1 MSYKITQNTDGTWAL
16 VNQTTGTAVL
26 SADSADAIS
35 IASAGLLGMSRGTL
49 AATGSG
55 ASTAAV
61 ITKQV
66 TAVTA
71 SDGTKAVAL
80 PAAATTVG
88 PLMVVNTSTTA
99 TLPVYPVS
107 GGNDNINAG
116 AEDAAFTL
124 GAGKSAWFIPTS
136 ATQWYVE
143 DASAVTST
151 TTELNYVDVTTAGTA
166 QASKAVVLDASKN
179 VTGLGSVLSTAPTGG
194 GIGYATGAGG
204 AVTQA
209 TNRTTGV
216 TLSTLTGQITTNNAS
231 LAAEA
236 SADFVVTN
244 TTVAIGD
251 VVVVAIQSGSN
262 GGGTIVSVAVVAAGS
277 FTIRVHNGNV
287 AAGTAETGAII
298 INFAV
303 IKAVA
308 A

>member
-1 MSYKITQNTDGTWAL
+1 MKLWQKVTSML
-16 VNQTTGTAVL
+16 VEKQLVV
-26 SADSADAIS
+26 DK
-35 IASAGLLGMSRGTL
+35 RGKL
-49 AATGSG
+49 DLESG
-55 ASTAAV
+55 AEIRV
-61 ITKQV
+61 RGDNGG
-66 TAVTA
+66 AVTA
-71 SDGTKAVAL
+71 TVSTSELAVLDGV
-80 PAAATTVG
+80 
-88 PLMVVNTSTTA
+88 
-99 TLPVYPVS
+99 
-107 GGNDNINAG
+107 
-116 AEDAAFTL
+116 
-124 GAGKSAWFIPTS
+124 
-136 ATQWYVE
+136 
-143 DASAVTST
+143 
-151 TTELNYVDVTTAGTA
+151 TAGTA
-166 QASKAVVLDASKN
+166 TASKAVVLDASKN

-204 AVTQA
+204 AVTQI
-209 TNRTTGV
+209 TSRTTGV
-216 TLSTLTGQITTNNAS
+216 TLSKLTGQITTNNAS

-262 GGGTIVSVAVVAAGS
+262 GGGTIVSVAAVAAGS